1 MTNVKVIGRKGDEI
15 GGEGRGVCVCVC
27 VSDEIG

>member
-15 GGEGRGVCVCVC
+15 GGEGREGYVC

>member
-15 GGEGRGVCVCVC
+15 GGEGRGVCVCV
-27 VSDEIG
+27 SDEIG